1 MNQSDIKTA
10 FADICNLECNDGVV
24 FDDMSIVLTEIKKE
38 GNYSGI
44 RVKFSAKLDSINQSM
59 QIDIGF
65 GDVVVPGPIEIAY
78 PTLIESE
85 SPKLLAY
92 SIESVVAEKF
102 QAMIDLEEY
111 NSRMKDF
118 YDIYNVLNSEDY
130 ALEILKESISK
141 TFEKRNTKPVD
152 NHAIFTEE
160 FFNSKDRI
168 NQWKAFLRK
177 FNMDLDLEF

>member
-1 MNQSDIKTA
+1 M
-10 FADICNLECNDGVV
+10 
-24 FDDMSIVLTEIKKE
+24 
-38 GNYSGI
+38 
-44 RVKFSAKLDSINQSM
+44 
-59 QIDIGF
+59 
-65 GDVVVPGPIEIAY
+65 
-78 PTLIESE
+78 
-85 SPKLLAY
+85 AY

-177 FNMDLDLEF
+177 FNMDLDLEFSRVMKLIKQVLEPIYLSL